1 MYDMK
6 KIIIVALMALVP
18 GFVFAQKFGHVN
30 TSEIIP
36 LMSEYK
42 SAQTELEELQ
52 KQYREELQ
60 YMDSEYSKKAEDY
73 EKNRETL
80 PESIR
85 TRREQE
91 LLESQQKMTQYY
103 QDCQVNLDQKSKELM
118 DGINNKVLKA
128 IQTVGEEGTYVCIFD
143 VAGGVVPF
151 VSSTL
156 TTDVTEAVK
165 AKLGIK

>member
-1 MYDMK
+1 MK
-6 KIIIVALMALVP
+6 KTIIIALMALLP
-18 GFVFAQKFGHVN
+18 FGAFAQKFGHIN
-30 TSEIIP
+30 SADIIP

-42 SAQTELEELQ
+42 TAQTELDELQ

-60 YMDSEYSKKAEDY
+60 YMDTEYGKKLEDY
-73 EKNRETL
+73 EKNHETL

-91 LLESQQKMTQYY
+91 LIESQQKMQQYY
-103 QDCQVNLDQKSKELM
+103 QDCQINLEQKSKELM
-118 DGINNKVLKA
+118 DGINSKVLKA
-128 IQTVGEEGTYVCIFD
+128 IQSVGEEGAYVCIFD
-143 VAGGVVPF
+143 LAGGVVPF

>member
-1 MYDMK
+1 MK
-6 KIIIVALMALVP
+6 KILVVALMVLGP
-18 GFVFAQKFGHVN
+18 MSVFAQKFGHIN
-30 TSEIIP
+30 SSDIIP

-42 SAQTELEELQ
+42 SAQAELQTLQ
-52 KQYREELQ
+52 KQYEDELK
-60 YMDSEYSKKAEDY
+60 YMDTEYGKKLDDY

-80 PESIR
+80 PENIR

-91 LLESQQKMTQYY
+91 IIESQQKMQQYV
-103 QDCQVNLDQKSKELM
+103 QDCRENLAQKEEELRA
-118 DGINNKVLKA
+118 GIHDKILKA
-128 IQTVGEEGTYVCIFD
+128 IQAVGEEGTYVCIFD
-143 VAGGVVPF
+143 VSGGVVPF

>member
-1 MYDMK
+1 MK

-60 YMDSEYSKKAEDY
+60 YMDSEYAKKAEDY
-73 EKNRETL
+73 EKNRETP
-80 PESIR
+80 PESNR
-85 TRREQE
+85 NRRE
-91 LLESQQKMTQYY
+91 
-103 QDCQVNLDQKSKELM
+103 
-118 DGINNKVLKA
+118 
-128 IQTVGEEGTYVCIFD
+128 
-143 VAGGVVPF
+143 
-151 VSSTL
+151 
-156 TTDVTEAVK
+156 
-165 AKLGIK
+165 